1 MSNPSPA
8 TLEGIDEIYL
18 MKPEVRLNP
27 GSYSYANSEE
37 IIMDLEG
44 NITYKQDIIQV
55 MLKDVDLDKYF
66 ISN

>member
-8 TLEGIDEIYL
+8 TLEGTDEIYL
-18 MKPEVRLNP
+18 MKPEGRMNP

-55 MLKDVDLDKYF
+55 MLEDVDLDK
-66 ISN
+66 